1 MTHGL
6 DETASAAAVA
16 AYEAHRRPTVMRRME
31 EELERALDKCGGN
44 LDYDTLVRTLVF
56 PIFVCFVTKE
66 SDFLKK
72 RDVNTPYLFLNNLWH
87 VYVRTLLTV
96 LQIVSCQKNRE
107 FEYYNSNRVLNT
119 I

>member
-72 RDVNTPYLFLNNLWH
+72 RDVNTPYLFLNNL
-87 VYVRTLLTV
+87 
-96 LQIVSCQKNRE
+96 
-107 FEYYNSNRVLNT
+107 
-119 I
+119 